1 MPEKAN
7 SASMTIR
14 NGQGSTVKLVRMSDK
29 EGQLSVN
36 VADLPT
42 GIYFY
47 AFSIDGYEDYA
58 GEFVITR

>member
-1 MPEKAN
+1 
-7 SASMTIR
+7 MTIR